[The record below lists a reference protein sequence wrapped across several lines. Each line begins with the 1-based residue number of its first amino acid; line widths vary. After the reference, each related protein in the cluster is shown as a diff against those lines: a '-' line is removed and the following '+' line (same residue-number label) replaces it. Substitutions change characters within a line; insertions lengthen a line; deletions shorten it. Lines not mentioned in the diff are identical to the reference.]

1 MCLCDC
7 VCICQSEL
15 TGSQSLPTIKLWN
28 LAAISWCADLLFEQ
42 IEKRTVAIITSNH
55 HSGWPECPWKCHF
68 NCPSPHV
75 HTNTTTHL
83 LIPLSLFVH
92 KPLLHPSHLFPHV
105 PLLHLPLF
113 LPSAM
118 QQLFIDNNDQWEQVL
133 WESSHPGAQG
143 TQHTSSSP
151 ACQSLPH
158 ILQ

>member
-1 MCLCDC
+1 MPEWVDRLSVSTNNQTLKPGCNKLMWRFVVWANWKKNSCNHYFESPQW
-7 VCICQSEL
+7 VTWVSLKMPFE
-15 TGSQSLPTIKLWN
+15 SSLPSCAHKHKL
-28 LAAISWCADLLFEQ
+28 
-42 IEKRTVAIITSNH
+42 
-55 HSGWPECPWKCHF
+55 
-68 NCPSPHV
+68 
-75 HTNTTTHL
+75 THL
-83 LIPLSLFVH
+83 LILLSPFVH